1 MRPMIAPVL
10 AMLLAALG
18 GAVPGE
24 LTGWKADGAPAR
36 YDAATIFDY
45 IDGHGEIYLAYG
57 MRSCVARRFKG
68 PPGEGEILVD
78 LFEMGSADDAYGIFT
93 HAREGEPAGVGEES
107 SFGAGTLAFWKG
119 SMFVSITAER
129 STERSRG
136 AALAFGRAEAARIA
150 TQGPRPALVG
160 YLPRNGLDDRSIVY
174 LRHPIILAAHLDV
187 GSGNPLGVGP
197 AAPAALGRYRRAGST
212 GWTLVVQHRSDP
224 EAEAALE
231 AFSAAI
237 LEKGGATR
245 RGEVWW
251 AAGRTPR
258 SEEHRVV
265 VTRASTK
272 ELAQALLEEGLRSHG
287 GER

>member
-1 MRPMIAPVL
+1 MVGSVGA
-10 AMLLAALG
+10 ALLAAVL
-18 GAVPGE
+18 AANRPGE
-24 LTGWKADGAPAR
+24 VAGWTADGPAAR

-93 HAREGEPAGVGEES
+93 HAREGDPAGVGEES

-136 AALAFGRAEAARIA
+136 AVLALGRAEAARIA
-150 TQGPRPALVG
+150 PKGARPALVG
-160 YLPRNGLDDRSIVY
+160 YLPRAGLDERSIVF

-187 GSGNPLGVGP
+187 GSDNPLGVGP
-197 AAPAALGRYRRAGST
+197 AALAALGRYRRAGST
-212 GWTLVVQHRSDP
+212 GWTLIVQHRSDP
-224 EAEAALE
+224 DAEAALE

-237 LEKGGATR
+237 LEKGGVTR
-245 RGEVWW
+245 RGESWW

-265 VTRASTK
+265 VTRASSK
-272 ELAQALLEEGLRSHG
+272 ELAVALLEEGLRSHG